1 MRRRPRVV
9 IAVDDVE
16 GAIARVVAAG
26 GVVEEEI
33 QEIPGV
39 GRYAWFIDTEGNRMS
54 ILEPTPRAG

>member
-1 MRRRPRVV
+1 M
-9 IAVDDVE
+9 IAVEDVE
-16 GAIARVVAAG
+16 DAIGRIVTAG

-54 ILEPTPRAG
+54 ILEPAPRDS